1 MRGYSYSDRRQWI
14 TDAHRIKEQF
24 STVSKDELVTA
35 YTSNLSA
42 ASYRVWLILLHKV
55 SGRTPAMMER
65 QARAGRAAEFFLTL
79 TEIQNLTGLSRA
91 SIFRAQKQLVGAGL
105 IGTQKVGKRVYA
117 WLAIPRPTESEMTPA
132 NCGKLPM
139 ENFLQS
145 QFCDLS
151 DRAQNEDLS
160 SDPTVDPS
168 VSIMRQDPIPESITI
183 NYPLPHDELS
193 PVDNGKEGRAVGADT
208 VRLSASNS
216 ALRPTRKKAP
226 KRLVEIIGGYV
237 FAKEDHEE
245 STAYEARIADVVHAW
260 KEEPDR
266 LVEDLRRPIPL
277 RHGGTTTRLKLMGWH
292 GTHRRRDILHAALS
306 AIDFVLSPVEP

>member
-1 MRGYSYSDRRQWI
+1 
-14 TDAHRIKEQF
+14 
-24 STVSKDELVTA
+24 
-35 YTSNLSA
+35 
-42 ASYRVWLILLHKV
+42 
-55 SGRTPAMMER
+55 MMER
-65 QARAGRAAEFFLTL
+65 QARAGRAAEFFVTL

-91 SIFRAQKQLVGAGL
+91 SIFRAQKQLVSAGL

-117 WLAIPRPTESEMTPA
+117 WLAIPRPIESEMTPA

-139 ENFLQS
+139 EDSLQS
-145 QFCDLS
+145 QFCDLL

-160 SDPTVDPS
+160 SDPTVDPA

-183 NYPLPHDELS
+183 NYPLPRDELS
-193 PVDNGKEGRAVGADT
+193 PVDNGKEERAVGAET

-216 ALRPTRKKAP
+216 AVRRPRKKAP

-237 FAKEDHEE
+237 FQKEEHEE
-245 STAYEARIADVVHAW
+245 SKQYEARILDVVQAW

-306 AIDFVLSPVEP
+306 AIDFVLSPVEPR